1 MFPFGR
7 RGVVA
12 LLAATLSVGLLTSCS
27 GGSDAVD
34 QTAGSQF
41 RFVAG
46 DGTGR
51 VIPAED
57 RKTAPS
63 FSGDLVG
70 DGTFDSASLA
80 GKVAVIN
87 FWGQWCGPCRVETP
101 DFEKVYQATRSQG
114 VQFVGIDVKDS
125 EQLAQAFLADKK
137 ISYPSVFDPD
147 GRVALRF
154 RDFPPNA
161 IPSTIVLDRQSR
173 VAAVFL
179 KPLLTEDIQPLVT
192 RLAAEK

>member
-1 MFPFGR
+1 MPNFGR

-12 LLAATLSVGLLTSCS
+12 LVAAATCTLLLASCS
-27 GGSDAVD
+27 TGNDAVD
-34 QTAGSQF
+34 QTAGSQY

-51 VIPAED
+51 LIAAAD
-57 RKTAPS
+57 RKSAPS

-70 DGTFDSASLA
+70 GGRFDSTSLA
-80 GKVAVIN
+80 GQVAVIN

-101 DFEKVYQATRSQG
+101 DFQKAYQATRSDG
-114 VQFVGIDVKDS
+114 VRFVGVDVKDS
-125 EQLAQAFLADKK
+125 EQLARAFLTDRH
-137 ISYPSVFDPD
+137 IDYPSLFDPD

-154 RDFPPNA
+154 RNFPPNS
-161 IPSTIVLDRQSR
+161 IPSTIVLDRRQR

-179 KPLLTEDIQPLVT
+179 GPLLTGDIQPLVT
-192 RLAAEK
+192 RLAAER